1 MIRDS
6 LSSFISRPPQSFERS
21 AGSNRR
27 FKFQKRSQLFVCTHN
42 ETLSVVAMRV
52 GNPNRSPFAI
62 HSRHTAP
69 TPSGFAEIVGDDFPA
84 VHLS

>member
-42 ETLSVVAMRV
+42 ETLSVAAMCIR
-52 GNPNRSPFAI
+52 NPHRSPL
-62 HSRHTAP
+62 
-69 TPSGFAEIVGDDFPA
+69 EINR
-84 VHLS
+84 